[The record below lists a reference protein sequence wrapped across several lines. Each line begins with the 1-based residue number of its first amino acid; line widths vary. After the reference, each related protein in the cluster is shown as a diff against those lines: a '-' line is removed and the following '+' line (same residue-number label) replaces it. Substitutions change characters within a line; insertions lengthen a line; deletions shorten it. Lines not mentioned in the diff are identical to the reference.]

1 MVMPIMTVQVIS
13 VISTALAISVSGFL
27 INFIKSKGGT
37 DIKFEQDGITLL
49 IFRSV
54 IPSVL
59 IASLLIF
66 FSQSG
71 KFEQPRIFF
80 YIGLFLVLTGL
91 MVRWIAV
98 MSLGKAFTLKVTIL
112 KNQNLK
118 TDGIY
123 KKIRH
128 PSYTGFLMYYLGLGL
143 IMENWI
149 CLLILT
155 IVPFLVVLKRIKLE
169 ELVLNNHF
177 GDQYKSYALKTWKLV
192 PYVF

>member
-1 MVMPIMTVQVIS
+1 MTAHDILIIITALVIS
-13 VISTALAISVSGFL
+13 SSGFL
-27 INFIKSKGGT
+27 INFIKKGGGT
-37 DIKFEQDGITLL
+37 DIIFEQDGITLL

-59 IASLLIF
+59 ITGLLIF
-66 FSQSG
+66 FSRSG

-80 YIGLFLVLTGL
+80 YMGLFLIVTGL
-91 MVRWIAV
+91 IVRWIAFL
-98 MSLGKAFTLKVTIL
+98 SLGKAFTLKVTIL

-123 KKIRH
+123 KMIRH
-128 PSYTGFLMYYLGLGL
+128 PSYTGFLLYYLGLGL

-155 IVPFLVVLKRIKLE
+155 IAPFLVVLKRIKLE
-169 ELVLNNHF
+169 ELVLNKHF
-177 GDQYKSYALKTWKLV
+177 GDQYKSYTLKTWKLV
-192 PYVF
+192 PYIF